1 MLRVGFVLRST
12 EILPALQWFVP
23 SPNLRVLWVVRPS
36 TRSTADVLNWDWR
49 KKNWC
54 FPLSWKG
61 NFPVGTKI
69 DRGEKFKGSQK
80 NCRLRNF
87 IHSRKKKSP
96 RENLCGQNRWFE
108 TSRNFSSQQQKIIGM
123 KNIAECYKNWAIG
136 DFMLTRERSPE
147 IPASIVICA
156 WAMAVFQ

>member
-1 MLRVGFVLRST
+1 MICAFSEPARTVGRATVNPQYCRCLKLRL
-12 EILPALQWFVP
+12 EK
-23 SPNLRVLWVVRPS
+23 
-36 TRSTADVLNWDWR
+36 